1 MRSLVRACIAVAMSM
16 GRSSSLQLAEN
27 CSSPVRRPV
36 PVMRTWI
43 YCRSFLC
50 ASNPNLVNSWVAG
63 SLDSAWRAVDQYL
76 ALHHPKSQ
84 YQKDFW
90 KLWGKTEYWDE
101 ASNEGLVESDR
112 KLMERNL
119 VIALHKDGVMPK
131 PN

>member
-1 MRSLVRACIAVAMSM
+1 M
-16 GRSSSLQLAEN
+16 
-27 CSSPVRRPV
+27 

-43 YCRSFLC
+43 YCRSSICFD
-50 ASNPNLVNSWVAG
+50 PNSVQSWIAG
-63 SLDSAWRAVDQYL
+63 ALDSAWRAVNQYL